1 MPVRIFPPSPSSAA
15 AQSSITC
22 CHQRGGDRRGRSK
35 GEWQHM
41 MSPLPK
47 FHRKRRPKIRL
58 FLPHFFFTRFPV
70 ISYSTTIQLIFSS
83 TITTLPENNSYKVSR
98 PPPREEDSQ
107 ILMHEISH
115 ASIPHSHFRTASQ
128 TKSQRAIFCTFT
140 VFFRGAPARRRTTR
154 RWCMAWRRVT
164 LTWGVCS
171 IWGRER
177 RGEVEGGMAQKKG
190 EGEGDLLQGGFADF
204 FFLSR
209 MILRFFSLRPFSVA
223 PPSQQQ
229 S

>member
-1 MPVRIFPPSPSSAA
+1 
-15 AQSSITC
+15 
-22 CHQRGGDRRGRSK
+22 
-35 GEWQHM
+35 
-41 MSPLPK
+41 
-47 FHRKRRPKIRL
+47 
-58 FLPHFFFTRFPV
+58 
-70 ISYSTTIQLIFSS
+70 
-83 TITTLPENNSYKVSR
+83 
-98 PPPREEDSQ
+98 
-107 ILMHEISH
+107 
-115 ASIPHSHFRTASQ
+115 
-128 TKSQRAIFCTFT
+128 
-140 VFFRGAPARRRTTR
+140 
-154 RWCMAWRRVT
+154 MAWRRVT

>member
-70 ISYSTTIQLIFSS
+70 ISYSTIIQLIFSS

-177 RGEVEGGMAQKKG
+177 RGEVGGGWHRKRGGGRRPFARRPRR
-190 EGEGDLLQGGFADF
+190 LL
-204 FFLSR
+204 FLSR